1 MIGILINQ
9 VVRIKLR
16 KMAKIPQRTK
26 NILGIRART
35 YLTQDQGV
43 FFFNEST

>member
-1 MIGILINQ
+1 MIGISVTQ

-35 YLTQDQGV
+35 YLTQDHGV
-43 FFFNEST
+43 FFKK